1 MIGGNNEKKI
11 GVQRPYLPCCLQ
23 GNDTSHVAPPC
34 VLFQPLS
41 WIGTGAL
48 SERLLKFDAR
58 SNPLGTTGGLGPGL
72 LNVKSASLYSCNFS
86 KE

>member
-1 MIGGNNEKKI
+1 MVALIWSL
-11 GVQRPYLPCCLQ
+11 YLDEVE
-23 GNDTSHVAPPC
+23 GFVN
-34 VLFQPLS
+34 
-41 WIGTGAL
+41 WISDSEGSILYSFSLRVGLEPGAL
-48 SERLLKFDAR
+48 RERLIEFDAR